1 MSGISITTK
10 RGASLCALGGML
22 VLAGCNTTPNTPDT
36 YGNFG
41 FTSSMLTTPY
51 SMVPGINPVIL
62 GVTTAATINALLPSW
77 SLEAMP
83 IGGDKYRIFL
93 RKKTFSSGGDGE
105 AAQLFKYR
113 AEQIVSTQG
122 YNGYQVLEFTEGL
135 DSGVLGTQ
143 RVAQGIIQCQK
154 APGNKEGK

>member
-1 MSGISITTK
+1 MSGISNTIK
-10 RGASLCALGGML
+10 RRIFLCALAGTL
-22 VLAGCNTTPNTPDT
+22 PLAGCTTTPNAPNSN
-36 YGNFG
+36 GSFG

-62 GVTTAATINALLPSW
+62 GVTTAAAINTLLPSW
-77 SLEAMP
+77 SLDDMP

-93 RKKTFSSGGDGE
+93 KKKTFSSGGDGE

-113 AEQIVSTQG
+113 AEQIAATKG
-122 YNGYQVLEFTEGL
+122 YNGYQILEFTEGL

-154 APGNKEGK
+154 SPTASEKK